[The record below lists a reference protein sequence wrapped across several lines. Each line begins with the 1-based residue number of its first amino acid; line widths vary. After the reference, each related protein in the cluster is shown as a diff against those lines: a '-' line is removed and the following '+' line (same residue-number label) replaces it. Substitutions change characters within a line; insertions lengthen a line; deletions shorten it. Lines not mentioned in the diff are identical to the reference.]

1 MFKTKKELLEYLWK
15 KGNDNKL
22 VDRLMLKGIVEKV
35 DGWYILHDPDK
46 EEIERL
52 KWMIQEKDIL
62 ISGQDREIRRL
73 KSENEWLVVE
83 NAELMQES
91 IKEWEKKSDVDID
104 MIINVVHKYL
114 VQVCHVHVDKSDFRE
129 RVERNL
135 E

>member
-35 DGWYILHDPDK
+35 DGWYILHDPQQ
-46 EEIERL
+46 EEIDKL
-52 KWMIQEKDIL
+52 KGMIQERDIL

-83 NAELMQES
+83 NAELMQET
-91 IKEWEKKSDVDID
+91 EKKSDVDID
-104 MIINVVHKYL
+104 RIINVVHKYL

-129 RVERNL
+129 RVENNL

>member
-22 VDRLMLKGIVEKV
+22 VDRLMVKGKVEKV
-35 DGWYILHDPDK
+35 DGWYILHDPQQ
-46 EEIERL
+46 EEIEKL
-52 KWMIQEKDIL
+52 KGMIQERDIL

-83 NAELMQES
+83 NAELMQE
-91 IKEWEKKSDVDID
+91 WEKESDVGID
-104 MIINVVHKYL
+104 KIINVVHKYL

-129 RVERNL
+129 RVESNL

>member
-1 MFKTKKELLEYLWK
+1 MFKTKKELLEHLWK

-35 DGWYILHDPDK
+35 DGWYILHDPHQ

-52 KWMIQEKDIL
+52 KGMIQERDTL
-62 ISGQDREIRRL
+62 ISEQDKKIRELRT
-73 KSENEWLVVE
+73 ENEWLVVE
-83 NAELMQES
+83 NAELMQEG
-91 IKEWEKKSDVDID
+91 EKKSDIDID
-104 MIINVVHKYL
+104 SVINVVHKYL

-129 RVERNL
+129 RVENNL

>member
-83 NAELMQES
+83 NAELMQE
-91 IKEWEKKSDVDID
+91 WEKKSDVDID

>member
-22 VDRLMLKGIVEKV
+22 VDRLMVKGIVEKV

-52 KWMIQEKDIL
+52 KGMIQERDTL

-73 KSENEWLVVE
+73 KTENEWLVVE
-83 NAELMQES
+83 NAELMQEGWWDS
-91 IKEWEKKSDVDID
+91 DAVIEAIYTFLTRKKRLMLDHDDFVEWVK
-104 MIINVVHKYL
+104 
-114 VQVCHVHVDKSDFRE
+114 
-129 RVERNL
+129 RVL
-135 E
+135 